1 MKVYENGHRF
11 ENYDAFEQRLH
22 QPYNY
27 SKYGLFK
34 HLMSH
39 KITESMNKPLQIML
53 TYVDKS
59 FCFLLRYIDELKYF
73 KNYLWKNR

>member
-11 ENYDAFEQRLH
+11 ENYDEFEHRLH

-27 SKYGLFK
+27 KKEGLLK
-34 HLMSH
+34 HLVSH
-39 KITESMNKPLQIML
+39 KITESNNKALQIML
-53 TYVDKS
+53 S
-59 FCFLLRYIDELKYF
+59 FVNYSFVHLLQYTDHLKQF